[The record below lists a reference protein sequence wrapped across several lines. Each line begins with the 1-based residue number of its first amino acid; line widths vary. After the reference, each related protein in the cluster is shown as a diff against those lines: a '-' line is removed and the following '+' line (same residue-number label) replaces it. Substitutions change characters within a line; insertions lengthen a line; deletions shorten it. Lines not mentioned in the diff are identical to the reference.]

1 MNTSTTQVDA
11 LLLEAIPADVES
23 AESMLLMRR
32 WAHHLFEVTGT
43 QNLAALIR
51 ARSPG
56 ERWREARALEARG
69 WRTSA

>member
-1 MNTSTTQVDA
+1 MKTSTQIDA
-11 LLLEAIPADVES
+11 LLLEALPKGRDS
-23 AESMLLMRR
+23 AASMRTMRQWAQHLL
-32 WAHHLFEVTGT
+32 EITGT

-56 ERWREARALEARG
+56 ERWREASALESRG

>member
-1 MNTSTTQVDA
+1 MNPSTTQVDA
-11 LLLEAIPADVES
+11 LLLEAIPEDQES
-23 AESMLLMRR
+23 SESMLLMRR
-32 WAHHLFEVTGT
+32 WARHLAHITKT

-69 WRTSA
+69 WLTSA